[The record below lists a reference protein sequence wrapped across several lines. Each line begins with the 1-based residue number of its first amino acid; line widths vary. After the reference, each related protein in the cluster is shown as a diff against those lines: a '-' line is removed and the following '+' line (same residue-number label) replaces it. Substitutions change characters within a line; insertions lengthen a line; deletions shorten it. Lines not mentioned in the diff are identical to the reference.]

1 MRMYDLIEKK
11 KHGGTLT
18 DEEIREMIALYTD
31 GTIPD
36 YQMSALMMAIY
47 FQGMTDAETF
57 TLTEAMAK
65 SGDTVCLDRFGDRS
79 VDKHSTGGVGDK
91 TTLIVAPI
99 VAAAGG
105 IVAKMSGRGLGHTGG
120 TVDKLESFP
129 GFRTSLPPQE
139 FADQAERVGLAVIG
153 QSANLAPADKKLYA
167 LRDVTATVDS
177 LPLIASS
184 IMSKKLAAGTRSI
197 VLDVKCGSGAFMR
210 TPEDATRLAET
221 MVRIGI
227 AHGRN
232 TAAVITNMDIPL
244 GHAIGNAMEV
254 TEAIEVLRGGGPDDL
269 RTVCLTLA
277 TRMIA
282 LSCKKSIDEARTI
295 AEDCLYG
302 GKAYAKFCEWIEAQG
317 GDASYAKD
325 PALFGRAAHTGEVCA
340 EAGGYL
346 SACNAEL
353 IGTAAMILGAG
364 RQTKDSVIDLRA
376 GILLLKKPGDPV
388 EKGEVIARLFTER
401 ADTLD
406 AAADTVRAALTF
418 SETAVE
424 KQPLIFAVID
434 NHAVF
439 SKEEPTP

>member
-11 KHGGTLT
+11 KHGVALSR
-18 DEEIREMIALYTD
+18 EEIFEMISLYTEEK
-31 GTIPD
+31 IPD
-36 YQMSALMMAIY
+36 YQMSALTMAIY
-47 FQGMTDAETF
+47 FRGMTDEETF
-57 TLTEAMAK
+57 ALTEAMAK
-65 SGDTVCLDRFGDRS
+65 SGDTVDLSRFGDRS

-105 IVAKMSGRGLGHTGG
+105 VVAKMSGRGLGHTGG

-129 GFRTSLPPQE
+129 GFRTSLSPEE
-139 FADQAERVGLAVIG
+139 FADQSERVGLAVIG
-153 QSANLAPADKKLYA
+153 QSADLAPADKRLYA

-221 MVRIGI
+221 MVHIGI
-227 AHGRN
+227 AHGKN
-232 TAAVITNMDIPL
+232 TAAVITNMDVPL

-282 LSCKKSIDEARTI
+282 LSCKKSIEEAHKI

-302 GKAYAKFCEWIEAQG
+302 GKAYTKFCEWIESQG
-317 GDASYAKD
+317 GDPAYARD

-340 EAGGYL
+340 EEDCYI

-364 RQTKDSVIDLRA
+364 RQTKDSVIDPRA
-376 GILLLKKPGDPV
+376 GVLLLKKPGDRV
-388 EKGEVIARLFTER
+388 NAGEVIARLFTER
-401 ADTLD
+401 AATLD
-406 AAADTVRAALTF
+406 TAADTVRAALTF
-418 SETAVE
+418 SDTAIE
-424 KQPLIFAVID
+424 KQPLIYAVID
-434 NHAVF
+434 NCAVF
-439 SKEEPTP
+439 SKEDPSQ